1 METST
6 LEGSNVEMFSQKS
19 LIYILVWKTYLLR
32 FCWSFSFKGE
42 HLFSNMK
49 EVDACISSVVSATSQ
64 GPTHATAA
72 TATPITLTPNK
83 EDTQTTDTGAKQGLF
98 PDDAHQETTEI
109 KRIEST

>member
-64 GPTHATAA
+64 GVKLYLETFSKVQHMLQQP
-72 TATPITLTPNK
+72 P
-83 EDTQTTDTGAKQGLF
+83 Q
-98 PDDAHQETTEI
+98 HQ
-109 KRIEST
+109 